1 MEKIKPCESFEP
13 AQLLANR
20 HIQTIYPV
28 FFRHHKPYS
37 GITERC
43 ETPDGDFLDLVLSNN
58 FYRKESQN
66 FPIIFLLHGLG
77 GDIRS
82 QYASAMMD
90 LMERKNYRGVFI
102 HYRGCSGEA
111 NRKPI
116 SYNGAFIQDFEFVI
130 KTFHKKNKSAI
141 TFAVGYSIGG
151 SILLNYLIHR
161 PQNSLRATV
170 GISVPYNLSSAS
182 RSIGKAF
189 FGVYEKHLLRSLK
202 KSTKRKMDAGI
213 LPDKPS
219 LASIHTLWDFDDAF
233 TAPIHGYRDAAD
245 YYEKAS
251 SGSHLH
257 SIKTPLLLI
266 HARDDPFMLPT
277 DAPAPESLHGNTLTM
292 ISPRG
297 GHVGFVGKKA
307 NGSRFW
313 MEECIFDYFQNF
325 Y

>member
-1 MEKIKPCESFEP
+1 MEKIKTCESFEP

-28 FFRHHKPYS
+28 FFRRHKAYS
-37 GITERC
+37 GIMERW
-43 ETPDGDFLDLVLSNN
+43 ETPDGDFLDLVLTNN
-58 FYRKESQN
+58 FYRKESSG

-90 LMERKNYRGVFI
+90 LMEQKNYRGVFI

-116 SYNGAFIQDFEFVI
+116 SYNGAFIQDFEYVI
-130 KTFHKKNKSAI
+130 KTFHKKYKSSI
-141 TFAVGYSIGG
+141 KLAVGYSIGG

-161 PQNSLRATV
+161 PKNPLRAAV
-170 GISVPYNLSSAS
+170 GVSVPYNLSSAS

-189 FGVYEKHLLRSLK
+189 FGIYERHLLRSLK
-202 KSTKRKMDAGI
+202 KSTQRKIDAGI
-213 LPDKPS
+213 LPDRPS
-219 LASIHTLWDFDDAF
+219 LKTIHTLWEFDDAF

-251 SGSHLH
+251 TGSRLH
-257 SIKTPLLLI
+257 SIKIPLLLI
-266 HARDDPFMLPT
+266 HALDDPFMLPT
-277 DAPAPESLHGNTLTM
+277 DAPAPESLPKNILSNF
-292 ISPRG
+292 SPRG
-297 GHVGFVGKKA
+297 GHVGFVGKKS

-313 MEECIFDYFQNF
+313 MEECIFNYFHNRH
-325 Y
+325 